1 MGRMTDI
8 RDGFTNFMGTL
19 GKEYPEV
26 ARAFGQLFAA
36 TENAGALDHK
46 SKELISLALAVAAP
60 CDGCIAVHVSKSLEA
75 GATKD
80 EIMEA
85 AFVAVLMG
93 GGPAMVYAQLVS
105 EALEEY
111 SAK

>member
-1 MGRMTDI
+1 MGRMTDT
-8 RDGFTNFMGTL
+8 RDGFNNFMGTL
-19 GKEYPEV
+19 GNEYPDV

-46 SKELISLALAVAAP
+46 SKELISLALAVAAH

-93 GGPAMVYAQLVS
+93 GGPAMVYTKMVYDAV
-105 EALEEY
+105 EEY
-111 SAK
+111 TK